1 MGANRDTAVDHMKD
15 VLQERM
21 DLVAKIEA
29 LGGEVPP
36 ELKQV

>member
-1 MGANRDTAVDHMKD
+1 MRD
-15 VLQERM
+15 VLAERAE
-21 DLVAKIEA
+21 LVQRIEA